1 MKIEIGRMPKDEQL
15 PLLLCGLFEQRG
27 YRRYRMSNFEAY
39 DLYRENKNF
48 LQSEGIITFTD
59 ATGRLMALKPDVTM
73 SIVKQTKPDVAEQK
87 LYYIEHVF
95 RMAPQGGQYQ
105 EISQMGLEYIGG
117 LGGYAEAE
125 AVELALKSLADIG
138 AQSVLNVGHMGFVTG
153 LLDALGV
160 QPAARAAALAA
171 LRDKNMHTL
180 HDITGESRLSKEQTA
195 HLFELASL
203 AGPFGNML
211 HAADD
216 MLAELKK
223 AAAFP
228 ETADESKT
236 AVSRTMDGIRVMAAA
251 LEELWDLYDALHAL
265 GALGSLRLDLSTL
278 GDIDYYNGIVF
289 KGYVKDVPRA
299 VLSGGRY
306 DHLMRRFGKPQAAV
320 GFALYLSELNRLFQE
335 SRAYDVDTLL
345 LYEAQHTPAQVAAAV
360 RTLSLQ
366 GSVFAALAPPE
377 GLRARRTVHLRGTA
391 FLPGQPAENLQEAV
405 QETAADRTQET
416 VENPAQKPAHKTGGD
431 GTC

>member
-48 LQSEGIITFTD
+48 LESEGIITFTD

-73 SIVKQTKPDVAEQK
+73 SIVKQTKPDAVEQK

-117 LGGYAEAE
+117 QGGYPEAE
-125 AVELALKSLADIG
+125 AVELALKSLASIG
-138 AQSVLNVGHMGFVTG
+138 ALSILNVGHMGFVTG
-153 LLDALGV
+153 LLDALGLTGG
-160 QPAARAAALAA
+160 ARASALAA
-171 LRDKNMHTL
+171 LRDKNMQTL
-180 HDITGESRLSKEQTA
+180 HDIINESRLPKEQTER
-195 HLFELASL
+195 LFELISL
-203 AGPFGNML
+203 AGWFDGML
-211 HAADD
+211 HAAADILGD
-216 MLAELKK
+216 LKK
-223 AAAFP
+223 AAGFP
-228 ETADESKT
+228 KTADVPKT
-236 AVSRTMDGIRVMAAA
+236 AASQTMAGIQAMDVA
-251 LEELWDLYDALHAL
+251 LEELWDLYDALNAL
-265 GALGSLRLDLSTL
+265 GVRGVLQLDFSTL
-278 GDIDYYNGIVF
+278 NDMDYYNGVVF
-289 KGYVKDVPRA
+289 KGYVKGVPRA

-306 DHLMRRFGKPQAAV
+306 DNLMRRFEKPQAAV

-335 SRAYDVDTLL
+335 QREYDVDTLL
-345 LYEAQHTPAQVAAAV
+345 LYDGQSLSGPVAAAV
-360 RTLSLQ
+360 RTLSAQ
-366 GSVFAALAPPE
+366 GSVFAASTPPE

-391 FLPGQPAENLQEAV
+391 FLHEQPAGNMQEMA
-405 QETAADRTQET
+405 QE
-416 VENPAQKPAHKTGGD
+416 TGGD